1 MDRRQLLAAVA
12 GAGTLVLAG
21 CLGDEGETPSNDA
34 GDGGGNS
41 AATDET
47 RLVED
52 EEFPPVDEPASAP
65 AEALCGVCN
74 MTPADYPH
82 ANAQAAH
89 ENEARQFF
97 CSPGCLVTYAVA
109 TDQLAETDSPLAT
122 MWARDADHEGL
133 VVATEL
139 YWVLDT
145 DVDRGIDPMRNPLP
159 YENRDDAAEWVK
171 TYDDLSE
178 DDIVAFEDI
187 TLADAEEYR
196 AFYIG

>member
-1 MDRRQLLAAVA
+1 MDRRELLVAVV
-12 GAGTLVLAG
+12 GTGTLALAG
-21 CLGDEGETPSNDA
+21 CLGDGDDTDGDHGGN
-34 GDGGGNS
+34 GDGGSLGGG
-41 AATDET
+41 ET

-52 EEFPPVDEPASAP
+52 EEFPPVDEPASVP
-65 AEALCGVCN
+65 SGALCGVCN

-82 ANAQAAH
+82 ANTQAVH

-133 VVATEL
+133 VVAGDL
-139 YWVLDT
+139 LWVLDT
-145 DVDRGIDPMRNPLP
+145 DVDRGVDPMRNPLP
-159 YENRDDAAEWVK
+159 YENHEDALEWVA

-178 DDIVAFEDI
+178 DDIVAFEEI
-187 TLADAEEYR
+187 TVADAEEYR
-196 AFYIG
+196 AFYM